1 MSAGAGSC
9 GPGAP
14 SSSRRRSALGVC
26 LPCGAV
32 TNRSVTT
39 VHICALFCFVRGL
52 AAEVLTRK
60 AWAVAA
66 LARAKSLQ
74 EQAPEVAAAE
84 LLQAEL
90 DSLVREYHGG
100 HDQNFDK
107 DALPWSV
114 EQLVS
119 IVRSALYKTAIG
131 QDVMRLVSR
140 WDKDGSG
147 EVTYPQFVM
156 ALRTE
161 VKIPKR

>member
-1 MSAGAGSC
+1 MVISGRLIVH
-9 GPGAP
+9 AP
-14 SSSRRRSALGVC
+14 V
-26 LPCGAV
+26 
-32 TNRSVTT
+32 
-39 VHICALFCFVRGL
+39 
-52 AAEVLTRK
+52 
-60 AWAVAA
+60 
-66 LARAKSLQ
+66 
-74 EQAPEVAAAE
+74 
-84 LLQAEL
+84 QAEL

-161 VKIPKR
+161 VKIPKRTIPGAFPYNP